1 MDNASQ
7 IYDAAVI
14 GGGPAGLTAAI
25 ALAATGAKTAL
36 LARRV
41 PYADNRTTA
50 LLGAS
55 TDLLERLDVWSR
67 CRDKAAALRTMR
79 LVDDTG
85 RLIRAPEVRFTSDE
99 IGLEQFG
106 YNIDNRSLMVALE
119 ERAAELSNLVRFD
132 DEAATIDP
140 QDATVIIHTGKGEQ
154 LAARLVIGAD
164 GRQSPSRAAA
174 GIGISRRDLHQ
185 SALTFNITHSRPHN
199 GISTEFHTPQG
210 PCVFVP
216 LPGNRCSV
224 VWVSQTREAERLMS
238 LGDDELSEAAERQ
251 SHSILGR
258 VQVEAG
264 RNLFPLTIERPD
276 QFASHRVALVGESA
290 HVVPPIGAQG
300 LNMGLRD
307 AADIA
312 DIAGNAISLGE
323 DPGSPAV
330 LARYQSARRADV
342 ASRLIAID
350 VANRSLLSDFVGD
363 AIAARCRHAPAWFV
377 RPAAAARDARGAGAD
392 LETRELTT
400 ARSHP
405 PLEGAGRR
413 AQRARRGGVTVFPRV
428 HCRTLMDRHPAP
440 SRIPLTLHASRPAP
454 SRGG

>member
-1 MDNASQ
+1 MTNASQ
-7 IYDAAVI
+7 VYDAAVI
-14 GGGPAGLTAAI
+14 GGGPAGLTAAV
-25 ALAATGAKTAL
+25 ALAVTGAKTAL
-36 LARRV
+36 LARRL

-55 TDLLERLDVWSR
+55 TDLLERLDVWPR

-85 RLIRAPEVRFTSDE
+85 RLIRAPEVHFSSEE

-106 YNIDNRSLMVALE
+106 YNIDNRSLMVALK
-119 ERAAELSNLVRFD
+119 ERAAELSNLIRFD
-132 DEAATIDP
+132 DEAITIDP
-140 QDATVIIHTGKGEQ
+140 QDELVTVNTSKGAP

-164 GRQSPSRAAA
+164 GRQSPSRKAA

-185 SALTFNITHSRPHN
+185 SALTFNVSHSRSHN
-199 GISTEFHTPQG
+199 GISTEFHTAQG

-224 VWVSQTREAERLMS
+224 VWVASTSEAERRMS
-238 LGDDELSEAAERQ
+238 LSDDELSEAAEKQ

-258 VQVEAG
+258 IQVEAG

-312 DIAGNAISLGE
+312 DIAGEALSRGE
-323 DPGSPAV
+323 DPGSSSV
-330 LARYQSARRADV
+330 LARYRSARRADV

-350 VANRSLLSDFVGD
+350 VANRSLLSDFVGLQSLR
-363 AIAARCRHAPAWFV
+363 AVGMHLLGSFGPLRRLAMREGLAPTWK
-377 RPAAAARDARGAGAD
+377 
-392 LETRELTT
+392 
-400 ARSHP
+400 
-405 PLEGAGRR
+405 
-413 AQRARRGGVTVFPRV
+413 RV
-428 HCRTLMDRHPAP
+428 
-440 SRIPLTLHASRPAP
+440 S
-454 SRGG
+454 

>member
-1 MDNASQ
+1 MNDASQ
-7 IYDAAVI
+7 IYDTAVI

-85 RLIRAPEVRFTSDE
+85 RLIRAPEVRFSSDE

-119 ERAAELSNLVRFD
+119 ERAAELANLTRFD

-140 QDATVIIHTGKGEQ
+140 QDAIVAIGTGKGEH

-164 GRQSPSRAAA
+164 GRQSPSRQAA
-174 GIGISRRDLHQ
+174 GIEVSRRDLHQ
-185 SALTFNITHSRPHN
+185 SALTFNIAHSRPHN
-199 GISTEFHTPQG
+199 NVSTEFHTPQG

-224 VWVSQTREAERLMS
+224 VWVSTAREAERLMS
-238 LGDDELSEAAERQ
+238 LDDDELSEAAERQ

-258 VQVEAG
+258 VRVEAG
-264 RNLFPLTIERPD
+264 RNAFALTIERPA

-307 AADIA
+307 AVDIA
-312 DIAGNAISLGE
+312 DIAGSAISLGE
-323 DPGSPAV
+323 DPGSPVV
-330 LARYQSARRADV
+330 LARYQSARRSDV
-342 ASRLIAID
+342 TSRLIAID
-350 VANRSLLSDFVGD
+350 VANRSLLSNFLPMQSL
-363 AIAARCRHAPAWFV
+363 R
-377 RPAAAARDARGAGAD
+377 AAAMHLLGSFGPLRRLAM
-392 LETRELTT
+392 REGLAPTWK
-400 ARSHP
+400 
-405 PLEGAGRR
+405 
-413 AQRARRGGVTVFPRV
+413 RV
-428 HCRTLMDRHPAP
+428 
-440 SRIPLTLHASRPAP
+440 S
-454 SRGG
+454 

>member
-1 MDNASQ
+1 MNDASQ
-7 IYDAAVI
+7 IYGTVVV

-25 ALAATGAKTAL
+25 ALAGSGANTAL

-55 TDLLERLDVWSR
+55 VDLLERLDVWPR
-67 CRDKAAALRTMR
+67 CRDQAAALRTMR

-85 RLIRAPEVRFTSDE
+85 RLIRAPEVRFSSDE

-119 ERAAELSNLVRFD
+119 ERAAELSNLTRFD
-132 DEAATIDP
+132 DEAATLDP
-140 QDATVIIHTGKGEQ
+140 QDTIVAIGTGKGEH

-164 GRQSPSRAAA
+164 GRQSPSRQAA
-174 GIGISRRDLHQ
+174 GIEISRRDLHQ

-199 GISTEFHTPQG
+199 NVSTEFHTPQG

-224 VWVSQTREAERLMS
+224 VWVSATREAERLMS

-258 VQVEAG
+258 VRVEAG
-264 RNLFPLTIERPD
+264 RNAFALTIERPA

-307 AADIA
+307 AVDIA
-312 DIAGNAISLGE
+312 DIAGSAISLGE
-323 DPGSPAV
+323 DPGSPVV
-330 LARYQSARRADV
+330 LARYQSARRSDV
-342 ASRLIAID
+342 TSRLIAID
-350 VANRSLLSDFVGD
+350 VANRSLLSDFLPMQSL
-363 AIAARCRHAPAWFV
+363 R
-377 RPAAAARDARGAGAD
+377 AAAMHLLGSFGPLRRLAM
-392 LETRELTT
+392 REGLAPTWK
-400 ARSHP
+400 
-405 PLEGAGRR
+405 
-413 AQRARRGGVTVFPRV
+413 RV
-428 HCRTLMDRHPAP
+428 
-440 SRIPLTLHASRPAP
+440 S
-454 SRGG
+454 

>member
-1 MDNASQ
+1 MNDTSQ
-7 IYDAAVI
+7 IYDTVVI

-25 ALAATGAKTAL
+25 ALAGTGARTAL
-36 LARRV
+36 LARRA

-55 TDLLERLDVWSR
+55 ADLLERLAVWPR
-67 CRDKAAALRTMR
+67 CRDKAAALQTMR

-85 RLIRAPEVRFTSDE
+85 RLIRAPEVRFSSDE

-106 YNIDNRSLMVALE
+106 YNIDNRSLIAALE
-119 ERAAELSNLVRFD
+119 ERAAELSNLTRHD
-132 DEAATIDP
+132 DNAAGIEP
-140 QDATVIIHTGKGEQ
+140 HDAAVSIRTSRGET
-154 LAARLVIGAD
+154 LTARLVVGAD

-174 GIGISRRDLHQ
+174 GIEVIRRDLRQ
-185 SALTFNITHSRPHN
+185 SALTFNIAHSHPHKN
-199 GISTEFHTPQG
+199 ISTEFHTPQG

-224 VWVSQTREAERLMS
+224 VWVSATKEAERLMS
-238 LGDDELSEAAERQ
+238 LGDDELSDAAEKQ
-251 SHSILGR
+251 SHSILGH

-264 RNLFPLTIERPD
+264 RNVFPLTIESPR

-312 DIAGNAISLGE
+312 DIAGDAMSRGE
-323 DPGSPAV
+323 DPGSPQV

-342 ASRLIAID
+342 ASRTIAID
-350 VANRSLLSDFVGD
+350 IANRSLLSDFLAVQSLR
-363 AIAARCRHAPAWFV
+363 AAGMHLL
-377 RPAAAARDARGAGAD
+377 GAFGPLRRLAM
-392 LETRELTT
+392 REGL
-400 ARSHP
+400 
-405 PLEGAGRR
+405 
-413 AQRARRGGVTVFPRV
+413 
-428 HCRTLMDRHPAP
+428 AP
-440 SRIPLTLHASRPAP
+440 SWKRVS
-454 SRGG
+454 

>member
-1 MDNASQ
+1 MDDASQ
-7 IYDAAVI
+7 VYDTLVV

-25 ALAATGAKTAL
+25 ALAAGGANTAL

-55 TDLLERLDVWSR
+55 VDLLESLDVWPR
-67 CRDKAAALRTMR
+67 CRDQAAALRTMR

-85 RLIRAPEVRFTSDE
+85 RLIRAPEVRFCSEE

-106 YNIDNRSLMVALE
+106 YNIDNRSLLVALE
-119 ERAAELSNLVRFD
+119 ARAAELSNLTRFD
-132 DEAATIDP
+132 DEAAAIDP
-140 QDATVIIHTGKGEQ
+140 QDSIVAVAAGKGPH

-164 GRQSPSRAAA
+164 GRQSPSRQAA
-174 GIGISRRDLHQ
+174 GIEVSRRDLHQ

-199 GISTEFHTPQG
+199 NVSTEFHTPQG

-224 VWVSQTREAERLMS
+224 VWVSTAREAERLMS
-238 LGDDELSEAAERQ
+238 LGDDELSEATESQ

-264 RNLFPLTIERPD
+264 RNLFALTIERPA

-312 DIAGNAISLGE
+312 EIAGNAIAHGE

-350 VANRSLLSDFVGD
+350 VANRSLLSDFLPMQSLR
-363 AIAARCRHAPAWFV
+363 AAGMHLLGSFGPLRRLAMREGLAPTWK
-377 RPAAAARDARGAGAD
+377 
-392 LETRELTT
+392 
-400 ARSHP
+400 
-405 PLEGAGRR
+405 
-413 AQRARRGGVTVFPRV
+413 RV
-428 HCRTLMDRHPAP
+428 
-440 SRIPLTLHASRPAP
+440 S
-454 SRGG
+454 

>member
-1 MDNASQ
+1 MNDASQ
-7 IYDAAVI
+7 VYDTVVV

-25 ALAATGAKTAL
+25 ALAGSGANTAL

-50 LLGAS
+50 LLGTS
-55 TDLLERLDVWSR
+55 VDLLERLDVWPR
-67 CRDKAAALRTMR
+67 CRDQAAALRTMR

-85 RLIRAPEVRFTSDE
+85 RLIRAPEVRFSSDE

-119 ERAAELSNLVRFD
+119 ERAAELANLTRFD

-140 QDATVIIHTGKGEQ
+140 QDAIVAIGTGKGEH

-164 GRQSPSRAAA
+164 GRQSPSRQAA
-174 GIGISRRDLHQ
+174 GIEVSRRDLHQ
-185 SALTFNITHSRPHN
+185 SALTFNIAHSRPHN
-199 GISTEFHTPQG
+199 NVSTEFHTPQG

-224 VWVSQTREAERLMS
+224 VWVSTAREAERLMS
-238 LGDDELSEAAERQ
+238 LDDDELSEAAERQ

-258 VQVEAG
+258 VRVEAG
-264 RNLFPLTIERPD
+264 RNAFALTIERPA

-307 AADIA
+307 AVDIA
-312 DIAGNAISLGE
+312 DIAGSAISLGE
-323 DPGSPAV
+323 DPGSPVV
-330 LARYQSARRADV
+330 LARYQSARRSDV
-342 ASRLIAID
+342 TSRLIAID
-350 VANRSLLSDFVGD
+350 VANRSLLSDFLPMQSL
-363 AIAARCRHAPAWFV
+363 R
-377 RPAAAARDARGAGAD
+377 AAAMHLLGSFGPLRRLAM
-392 LETRELTT
+392 REGLAPTWK
-400 ARSHP
+400 
-405 PLEGAGRR
+405 
-413 AQRARRGGVTVFPRV
+413 RV
-428 HCRTLMDRHPAP
+428 
-440 SRIPLTLHASRPAP
+440 S
-454 SRGG
+454 